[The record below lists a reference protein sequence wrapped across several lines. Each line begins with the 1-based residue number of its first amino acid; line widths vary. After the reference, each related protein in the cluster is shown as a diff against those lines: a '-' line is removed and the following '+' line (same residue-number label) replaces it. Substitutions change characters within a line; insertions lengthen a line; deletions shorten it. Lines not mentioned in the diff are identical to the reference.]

1 MRGQCGLGIK
11 LGMVGLVAAILGGT
25 AAAPVQGAAPAPAQ
39 SRAAELIYAGWFG
52 NTIPTPAFIRNNK
65 AFLETQPFHG
75 IVAYLRNDSTGS
87 NATTR
92 VMTGTPITQDAI
104 ASIL

>member
-11 LGMVGLVAAILGGT
+11 LGMVGIVAAILGGT
-25 AAAPVQGAAPAPAQ
+25 AAGAAPAPAQ
-39 SRAAELIYAGWFG
+39 ARSAELIYAGWFG

-75 IVAYLRNDSTGS
+75 LVAYLRNDSTGS

-92 VMTGTPITQDAI
+92 VMTGTPISQDAI
-104 ASIL
+104 